1 MIKSARLLAVAL
13 VVLPILAGCGRPK
26 AAAPPPS
33 MATIAASRVT
43 LTDISPVLTDA
54 GNWWVNAPTYN
65 VRPLNSA
72 TFGEENRYGVSQG
85 FYHVGTREE
94 LSVDFE
100 VYSSASYVSALIA
113 INKALNGNG
122 SSGPKEG
129 DQVLY
134 YNHKLAGG
142 PAPYVNEAVVQVG
155 QIIVNVVWTHV
166 DAYASTNAVGKIA
179 GKAVSRLKDA
189 QSRRIKASPA
199 PQLDSRLLAPLGPD
213 LTLLGSDR
221 LPVEVIPAILFSASP
236 QMVVDDFKKTL
247 GATDFVYGDY
257 ALNLDTRMEVL
268 TAGFQFQ
275 NSNGAQVL
283 MSAIF
288 SSGDMI
294 GPGEGL
300 LYDPATE
307 QYIGGL
313 GQGNRAVLIFCKST
327 EPSEAASRSCEAPL
341 VHLIQG
347 WKPGLNG

>member
-1 MIKSARLLAVAL
+1 MIKSARLVAVAL
-13 VVLPILAGCGRPK
+13 IVLPILAGCGRPK
-26 AAAPPPS
+26 AASTAPS
-33 MATIAASRVT
+33 MATIAASRIP

-54 GNWWVNAPTYN
+54 GNWWVNVPTYN

-72 TFGEENRYGVSQG
+72 TFAEDKRYGVTQG

-94 LSVDFE
+94 LSLDFE
-100 VYSSASYVSALIA
+100 VYSSSSYVSALFA
-113 INKALNGNG
+113 LNKALNGNG

-134 YNHKLAGG
+134 YNHKLGGG
-142 PAPYVNEAVVQVG
+142 PAPYVNEAIVQVG
-155 QIIVNVVWTHV
+155 QTLINVVWTHV

-189 QSRRIKASPA
+189 QARKVKPSAA

-236 QMVVDDFKKTL
+236 QGIVDDFKKTL
-247 GATDFVYGDY
+247 GASDFVYGDY

-268 TAGFQFQ
+268 TAGFEFQ
-275 NSNGAQVL
+275 NPNGADAL
-283 MSAIF
+283 MSGIF
-288 SSGDMI
+288 SSSDML
-294 GPGEGL
+294 GTGEGL
-300 LYDPATE
+300 LYDPSTQ

-313 GQGNRAVLIFCKST
+313 GQGNRAVLIFCRST
-327 EPSEAASRSCEAPL
+327 APDEAASRSCEAPL

-347 WKPGLNG
+347 WRPGLNG